1 MARATLD
8 HLVVAAERLEDG
20 IDHVERC
27 LGVRP
32 HPGGQHPDLG
42 THNALLRLGPSI
54 YLEVIAIDP
63 DGAVPEVARWF
74 DLDGEATRHALAER
88 PRLLTWVARSDDLDT
103 LLTQCL
109 HDSGE
114 ARRMRR
120 GEMTWRIA
128 FPADGHLVEGG
139 LVPPLIE
146 WDPGM
151 THPAERLPDDGLTL
165 IALHGVHPHPDDVRD
180 RLAPL
185 GLEGDLHLEDGEP
198 GTAPTLQARIGT
210 REGERWID

>member
-8 HLVVAAERLEDG
+8 HLVVAARRLDEG
-20 IDHVERC
+20 VDHVERC

-32 HPGGQHPDLG
+32 RAGGRHQDLG
-42 THNALLRLGPSI
+42 THNALLRLGPAT

-63 DGAVPEVARWF
+63 EGAVPDVARWF
-74 DLDGEATRHALAER
+74 DLDGAATRHALAER

-103 LLTQCL
+103 SLTRCL

-128 FPADGHLVEGG
+128 FPQDGALVEGG

-151 THPAERLPDDGLTL
+151 THPADRLPDDGLTL
-165 IALHGVHPHPDDVRD
+165 VGLHGTHPRPDDVRD
-180 RLAPL
+180 LLAPL
-185 GLEGDLHLEDGEP
+185 GLAGDLQLEVGEP
-198 GTAPTLQARIGT
+198 GAAPALQACIAT
-210 REGERWID
+210 LEGERWLD